1 MAEMEI
7 IERVSLSE
15 VLERFGIAGEGRERR
30 LILCPRKE
38 RPAFQKRGE
47 TITVNHP
54 VIAVFHRPGPEAQV
68 LSDEGFDP
76 LSASYQVLDLHCDDI
91 GKWTAGLLGD
101 DWIESSTH
109 ILAVPPG
116 YMTETR
122 MDFPTQIWK
131 TLRHPSLNHLERL
144 PMQLRPDHV
153 VGKAF
158 VHLPKHA
165 QNIAPKEDNIA
176 AMMAKTSVKKSDVA
190 PIKMTMTAAENPAPM
205 PVPGT
210 MPETPAPMPVPG
222 TMPETPAPMPVP
234 GIMPET
240 PAPMAVPAPM
250 AIPEPVAIPT
260 PMGVPE
266 ADGAP
271 EPKADKTVEEEIS
284 EETPAADD
292 STPIE
297 KELKEMIAKL
307 RQNGLEP
314 MEVMSHPDFASLSE
328 RAIATG
334 MDEYAIFMMLNT

>member
-54 VIAVFHRPGPEAQV
+54 VIAVFHRPGPESQV
-68 LSDEGFDP
+68 LIDEGFDP
-76 LSASYQVLDLHCDDI
+76 LSASYQLLDLHSDDI
-91 GKWTAGLLGD
+91 NKWTAGLLGD
-101 DWIESSTH
+101 DWIESNTH

-165 QNIAPKEDNIA
+165 QNIAPEEDSMA

-190 PIKMTMTAAENPAPM
+190 PQTVGITQPAAQTPTPVPIPETSPDAAPGAVSAPGAVPAP
-205 PVPGT
+205 VPI
-210 MPETPAPMPVPG
+210 PEPMPIPS
-222 TMPETPAPMPVP
+222 
-234 GIMPET
+234 
-240 PAPMAVPAPM
+240 PMAVPAP
-250 AIPEPVAIPT
+250 VAIPT
-260 PMGVPE
+260 PVDIPE
-266 ADGAP
+266 TGDGAEP
-271 EPKADKTVEEEIS
+271 EI
-284 EETPAADD
+284 EETIEESTVDEVPAIEED
-292 STPIE
+292 TPIE
-297 KELKEMIAKL
+297 REVKDMIAKL
-307 RQNGLEP
+307 RKDGLEP
-314 MEVMSHPDFASLSE
+314 MEVMSHPDFASLTE

-334 MDEYAIFMMLNT
+334 MDEYAIFMMLNS

>member
-15 VLERFGIAGEGRERR
+15 VLERFGIVGEGRERR

-54 VIAVFHRPGPEAQV
+54 VIAVFHRPGPESQV
-68 LSDEGFDP
+68 LIDEGFDP
-76 LSASYQVLDLHCDDI
+76 LSASYQLLDLHSDDI
-91 GKWTAGLLGD
+91 NKWTAGLLGD

-122 MDFPTQIWK
+122 MEFPTQIWK

-165 QNIAPKEDNIA
+165 QNIAPEEDSMA

-190 PIKMTMTAAENPAPM
+190 PQPVAITQPVAESPTPM
-205 PVPGT
+205 PIPGAS
-210 MPETPAPMPVPG
+210 PEN
-222 TMPETPAPMPVP
+222 
-234 GIMPET
+234 
-240 PAPMAVPAPM
+240 PAPMAVPAPVAVPEPMPVPAPM
-250 AIPEPVAIPT
+250 AVPAPVAIPT
-260 PMGVPE
+260 PMDIPE
-266 ADGAP
+266 SGDSAEP
-271 EPKADKTVEEEIS
+271 EVGKTVEASIPDEIP
-284 EETPAADD
+284 PADE

-297 KELKEMIAKL
+297 REVKEMISKL
-307 RQNGLEP
+307 RKDGLEP
-314 MEVMSHPDFASLSE
+314 MEVMSHPDFVSLTE

-334 MDEYAIFMMLNT
+334 MDEYAIFMMLNS

>member
-54 VIAVFHRPGPEAQV
+54 VIAVFHRPGPESQV
-68 LSDEGFDP
+68 LIDDGFDP
-76 LSASYQVLDLHCDDI
+76 LSASYQLLDLHSDDI
-91 GKWTAGLLGD
+91 NKWTAGLLGD
-101 DWIESSTH
+101 GWIESSTH

-165 QNIAPKEDNIA
+165 QNIAPEEDSMA

-190 PIKMTMTAAENPAPM
+190 PQAVGITQPAAQTPTPVPIPETSLDATPGAVPAPEAVPA
-205 PVPGT
+205 PVPI
-210 MPETPAPMPVPG
+210 PEPMPIPS
-222 TMPETPAPMPVP
+222 
-234 GIMPET
+234 
-240 PAPMAVPAPM
+240 PMAVPA
-250 AIPEPVAIPT
+250 PVAIPT
-260 PMGVPE
+260 PMDIPE
-266 ADGAP
+266 TGDGAEP
-271 EPKADKTVEEEIS
+271 EIEKTVEESTADEMPAI
-284 EETPAADD
+284 EED
-292 STPIE
+292 TPIE
-297 KELKEMIAKL
+297 REVKDMIAKL
-307 RQNGLEP
+307 RKDGLEP
-314 MEVMSHPDFASLSE
+314 MEVMSHPDFASLTE

-334 MDEYAIFMMLNT
+334 MDEYAIFMMLNS

>member
-15 VLERFGIAGEGRERR
+15 VLERFGIVGEGRERR

-54 VIAVFHRPGPEAQV
+54 VIAVFHRPGPESQV
-68 LSDEGFDP
+68 LIDEGFDP
-76 LSASYQVLDLHCDDI
+76 LSASYQLLDLHSDDI
-91 GKWTAGLLGD
+91 NKWTAGLLGD

-122 MDFPTQIWK
+122 MEFPTQIWK

-165 QNIAPKEDNIA
+165 QNIAPEEDSMA

-190 PIKMTMTAAENPAPM
+190 PQPVTITQPVAESPTPM
-205 PVPGT
+205 PIPGAS
-210 MPETPAPMPVPG
+210 PEN
-222 TMPETPAPMPVP
+222 
-234 GIMPET
+234 
-240 PAPMAVPAPM
+240 PAPMAVPAPVAVPEPMPVPAPM
-250 AIPEPVAIPT
+250 AVPAPVAIPT
-260 PMGVPE
+260 PMDIPE
-266 ADGAP
+266 SGDSAEP
-271 EPKADKTVEEEIS
+271 EVGKTVEASIPDEIP
-284 EETPAADD
+284 PADE

-297 KELKEMIAKL
+297 REVKEMISKL
-307 RQNGLEP
+307 RKDGLEP
-314 MEVMSHPDFASLSE
+314 MEVMSHPDFVSLTE

-334 MDEYAIFMMLNT
+334 MDEYAIFMMLNS